1 MAKFLITGGDGMFA
15 YAIKKHPFF
24 AEHTSYGSK
33 DFNLLNYQQMEEQIQ
48 KDKPEYLINCAAYTN
63 VTKAETEQELA
74 YKVNA
79 EAVKDLTELSN
90 RYDFRLVQIS
100 TDFVFKGNDYIAK
113 KESDPIDPVNIYG
126 ESKAVGEVFVI
137 SHAHNCLIFRVS
149 WLFGPKGNNFISNI
163 AELIKT
169 RDELN
174 VISDQYGRLTYTID
188 AADAL
193 AKLIK
198 NSATGIYHF
207 ANEGIASRFQIALD
221 IELLLNKYGFATKSF
236 IKPILAKEYI
246 DKTPRPT
253 FSILDTEKIEKTL
266 DIKIRNWKEALADFL
281 KV

>member
-15 YAIKKHPFF
+15 YAIKEHPFF

-90 RYDFRLVQIS
+90 KYDFRLVQIS

>member
-1 MAKFLITGGDGMFA
+1 
-15 YAIKKHPFF
+15 
-24 AEHTSYGSK
+24 
-33 DFNLLNYQQMEEQIQ
+33 
-48 KDKPEYLINCAAYTN
+48 
-63 VTKAETEQELA
+63 
-74 YKVNA
+74 
-79 EAVKDLTELSN
+79 AVKDLTELSN

>member
-90 RYDFRLVQIS
+90 KYDFRLVQIS

-126 ESKAVGEVFVI
+126 ESKAVGEVFAI